1 MSRKPPKDER
11 VRVQHMLDAAKKAQ
25 EFLVGRTRD
34 DLSTNDML
42 ALALVRLLEII
53 GEAAKNV
60 PTEIREA
67 FPQIPWSL
75 VARTRDRLAHGY
87 FDINLD
93 RVWEMVSNDLPP
105 LIKALEAIP
114 LLSDPS
120 NIIPK
125 P

>member
-34 DLSTNDML
+34 DLDTNDML

-60 PTEIREA
+60 PTKIREA
-67 FPQIPWSL
+67 SPQIPWSL

>member
-120 NIIPK
+120 NTIPK

>member
-87 FDINLD
+87 FAINLD